1 MMLDV
6 EGDYLDILYIYIFM
20 DKYINVIYITYH
32 KWTMIFF
39 ILGFSSHHNV
49 CYMVHIIYI
58 LYSSY

>member
-32 KWTMIFF
+32 KWTMIF
-39 ILGFSSHHNV
+39 LYLDSLV
-49 CYMVHIIYI
+49 IIMCVTWCI
-58 LYSSY
+58 